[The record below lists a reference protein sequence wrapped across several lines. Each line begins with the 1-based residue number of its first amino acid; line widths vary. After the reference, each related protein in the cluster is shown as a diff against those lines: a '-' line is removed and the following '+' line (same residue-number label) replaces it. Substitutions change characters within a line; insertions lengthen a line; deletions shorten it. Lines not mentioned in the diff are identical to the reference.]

1 MGAVHKILR
10 LAYASLKQQKNIN
23 FVNLTSHD
31 AKITVI
37 GDLHGL
43 ALLVTF
49 FCVGADNFFV
59 CSLTGLGQL
68 LDLVYII
75 ESTGI
80 PSAQNYY
87 LFNGDFVDRGMYGV
101 EVMCILLALHSAAP
115 G

>member
-1 MGAVHKILR
+1 MAIITTTGKARSEATRR
-10 LAYASLKQQKNIN
+10 L
-23 FVNLTSHD
+23 
-31 AKITVI
+31 
-37 GDLHGL
+37 GHGL
-43 ALLVTF
+43 APLVTV
-49 FCVGADNFFV
+49 FCIGADNFFV

-68 LDLVYII
+68 LDLVYIII